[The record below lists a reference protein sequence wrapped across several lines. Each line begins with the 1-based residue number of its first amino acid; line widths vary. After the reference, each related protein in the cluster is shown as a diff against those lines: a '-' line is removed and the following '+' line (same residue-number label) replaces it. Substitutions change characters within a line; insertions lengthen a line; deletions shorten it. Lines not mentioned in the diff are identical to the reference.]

1 MPIMPPSVPQP
12 TGPNIN
18 ATPTGNA
25 APPTNIPTDPRT
37 VQVSQD
43 PNGEWAII
51 QAADLPPGCPRSK
64 TRDDPDDAMKANW
77 EPGLT
82 AAPGAGSIH
91 KYVKVKRLHLPWEK
105 PYPGQTIKPGDIGL
119 DPAKFA
125 PGRPK
130 TKQIADYPHKC
141 HVCGGRTLQLF
152 SSVEH
157 EGGKC
162 PGPPKNVNK
171 VAV

>member
-18 ATPTGNA
+18 STPTGNA
-25 APPTNIPTDPRT
+25 AQPTNVPMDPRT
-37 VQVSQD
+37 VEVSQD
-43 PNGEWAII
+43 PNGEWAVV
-51 QAADLPPGCPRSK
+51 QAADLPPNCPRSK
-64 TRDDPDDAMKANW
+64 TRDTPQDAMSANW

-82 AAPGAGSIH
+82 SAPGAGSIH
-91 KYVKVKRLHLPWEK
+91 KYVKVKRLHLPWER

-119 DPAKFA
+119 DPSQFHKA
-125 PGRPK
+125 PKGKPI
-130 TKQIADYPHKC
+130 QDYPHRC
-141 HVCGGRTLQLF
+141 HVCGGRTLELF

-162 PGPPKNVNK
+162 PGPKRPVKK